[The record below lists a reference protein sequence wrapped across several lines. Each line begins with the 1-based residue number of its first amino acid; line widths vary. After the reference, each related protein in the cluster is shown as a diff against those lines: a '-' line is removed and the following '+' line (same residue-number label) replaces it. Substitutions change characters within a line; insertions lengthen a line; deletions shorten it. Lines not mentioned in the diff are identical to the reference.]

1 MSVFDGIFG
10 LHERA
15 LELRQTRLEL
25 LASNIANADT
35 PNFKAKDL
43 DFKKAMGESL
53 RNFDVG
59 LDRTHSSHM
68 NTGGNTA
75 QHTVYR
81 TSLNPAADG
90 NSVDRHYEQAEF
102 GKEAMR
108 YTATMQFLEGRVSS
122 VRRALRG
129 E

>member
-1 MSVFDGIFG
+1 LSVFDGVFG
-10 LHERA
+10 VHERA
-15 LELRQTRLEL
+15 IKLRQSRLEL

-43 DFKKAMGESL
+43 DFKKAMDETL
-53 RNFDVG
+53 RNFDV
-59 LDRTHSSHM
+59 DVSRTHNTHM
-68 NTGGNTA
+68 SATGNTG

-90 NSVDRHYEQAEF
+90 NSVDMHYEQAEF

-122 VRRALRG
+122 IRRALRG

>member
-1 MSVFDGIFG
+1 MSVFDGVFG
-10 LHERA
+10 VHERA
-15 LELRQTRLEL
+15 LKLRQSRLEL

-35 PNFKAKDL
+35 PHFKAKDL
-43 DFKKAMGESL
+43 NFKKAMDESL
-53 RNFDVG
+53 RNFDIDVS
-59 LDRTHSSHM
+59 RTHNTHM
-68 NTGGNTA
+68 STSGNTE

-81 TSLNPAADG
+81 TSLNAAADG
-90 NSVDRHYEQAEF
+90 NSVDMHYEQAEF

-122 VRRALRG
+122 IRRALRG

>member
-10 LHERA
+10 VHEQA
-15 LELRQTRLEL
+15 LKMRQSRLEL
-25 LASNIANADT
+25 LASNMANADT

-43 DFKKAMGESL
+43 NFQKAMDETL
-53 RNFDVG
+53 RSFDV
-59 LDRTHSSHM
+59 DVSRTHNTHM
-68 NTGGNTA
+68 STTKNTA
-75 QHTVYR
+75 LHTVYR
-81 TSLNPAADG
+81 TPLNAAADG
-90 NSVDRHYEQAEF
+90 NTVDMHYEQAEF

-122 VRRALRG
+122 IRRALRG

>member
-1 MSVFDGIFG
+1 M
-10 LHERA
+10 HERA
-15 LELRQTRLEL
+15 IKLRQSRLEL

-43 DFKKAMGESL
+43 DFKKAMDETL
-53 RNFDVG
+53 RNFNVDVS
-59 LDRTHSSHM
+59 RTHNTHM
-68 NTGGNTA
+68 NTTGNTG

-90 NSVDRHYEQAEF
+90 NTVDMHYEQAEF

-122 VRRALRG
+122 IRRALRG